1 MDPTILVVDDN
12 EDSRSALT
20 VRLNTSGYGTV
31 LTAENG
37 RQALDMIRARP
48 IDLVL
53 LDVMMPEVDG
63 YRVLE
68 AMRADPALRAIPVL
82 VISAVDDMASIVKCI
97 KLGATDYLVKP
108 FNAVLLNARVSGCV
122 DQLRLRAL
130 EATYK
135 KNLESE
141 KRRADGILATV
152 LPREVLRALKSGGLA
167 PRLYD
172 NVAVLFCDI
181 VGFTAYSERQPA
193 EKVFHELEE
202 LIERFEAIAGRH
214 GLEKIKTVGD
224 AFVATAGLFAAHD
237 DPVHGAVA
245 GALEMVAAG
254 QAFGQSA
261 GVRAG
266 IDHGPVL
273 AGIMGKR
280 QFQFDVWG
288 DAVNSAK
295 AIEASAR
302 PGSVWMSGRAW
313 IQIRDRVDAR
323 SCGLFE
329 LKGKE
334 MMELFEC
341 IKLRD

>member
-12 EDSRSALT
+12 EDGRSALT
-20 VRLNTSGYGTV
+20 LRLNSSGYGTV

-37 RQALDMIRARP
+37 RQALDMMGARP
-48 IDLVL
+48 VDLVL
-53 LDVMMPEVDG
+53 LDIMMPEVDG
-63 YRVLE
+63 YGVLE
-68 AMRADPALRAIPVL
+68 TMRADPTLRAIPVL
-82 VISAVDDMASIVKCI
+82 VISGVDDMASVVKCI

-108 FNAVLLNARVSGCV
+108 FNAVLLKARVNACV

-130 EATYK
+130 EATYH

-152 LPREVLRALKSGGLA
+152 LPREVLRALKNGGLE

-181 VGFTAYSERQPA
+181 VGFTAYSEREPA

-202 LIERFEAIAGRH
+202 LIERFEAIAARH

-224 AFVATAGLFAAHD
+224 AFVATAGLLTAHD

-254 QAFGQSA
+254 QAFGQRA

-273 AGIMGKR
+273 AGMMGKQ

-302 PGSVWMSGRAW
+302 PGSVWLSGRAW
-313 IQIRDRVDAR
+313 VHLRGRIDAR
-323 SCGLFE
+323 SCGLFD

-334 MMELFEC
+334 TMELFEC
-341 IKLRD
+341 IKLQE

>member
-1 MDPTILVVDDN
+1 MPWRSTWRCESGPGRWPAGHTTDKKGLLSLLAIGNAEATSCRPDDLPTRSRDAPMDPPLLVVDDN

-152 LPREVLRALKSGGLA
+152 
-167 PRLYD
+167 
-172 NVAVLFCDI
+172 
-181 VGFTAYSERQPA
+181 
-193 EKVFHELEE
+193 
-202 LIERFEAIAGRH
+202 
-214 GLEKIKTVGD
+214 
-224 AFVATAGLFAAHD
+224 
-237 DPVHGAVA
+237 
-245 GALEMVAAG
+245 
-254 QAFGQSA
+254 
-261 GVRAG
+261 
-266 IDHGPVL
+266 
-273 AGIMGKR
+273 
-280 QFQFDVWG
+280 
-288 DAVNSAK
+288 
-295 AIEASAR
+295 
-302 PGSVWMSGRAW
+302 
-313 IQIRDRVDAR
+313 
-323 SCGLFE
+323 
-329 LKGKE
+329 
-334 MMELFEC
+334 
-341 IKLRD
+341 

>member
-1 MDPTILVVDDN
+1 MEPTILVVDDN
-12 EDSRSALT
+12 EDSRNTLT
-20 VRLNTSGYGTV
+20 LRLKSSGYCTV

-37 RQALDMIRARP
+37 RQGLDIIRARP

-53 LDVMMPEVDG
+53 LDIMMPEVDG

-68 AMRADPALRAIPVL
+68 VMRADPTLRTIPVL
-82 VISAVDDMASIVKCI
+82 VVSAVDDMASVVKCI

-108 FNAVLLNARVSGCV
+108 FNAVLLKARIDFCI

-130 EATYK
+130 EATYQ

-152 LPREVLRALKSGGLA
+152 LPREVVRALKTGGLQ
-167 PRLYD
+167 PQLYD

-181 VGFTAYSERQPA
+181 VGFTAYSERESP
-193 EKVFHELEE
+193 EKVFRELEE
-202 LIERFEAIAGRH
+202 LIERFETIASRH

-224 AFVATAGLFAAHD
+224 AFVATAGLLAAHD
-237 DPVHGAVA
+237 NPVHGAVA
-245 GALEMVAAG
+245 AALEMVSAG
-254 QAFGQSA
+254 QAFGPRA

-273 AGIMGKR
+273 AGIMGKQ

-302 PGSVWMSGRAW
+302 PGSVWISGRAW
-313 IQIRDRVDAR
+313 VHLRDRVDAR

-334 MMELFEC
+334 TMELFEC
-341 IKLRD
+341 IKLKD